1 MDYYRLSACSP
12 RLRVGDTHFNLA
24 EILTSLKT
32 CEAKGAVLCTFPEL
46 SLTGYTC
53 GDLFFN
59 TSLLDAARAA
69 LIELAHATAQSPII
83 TIVGLPIAYESRL
96 YNCAAVIQHG
106 TILGI
111 VPKSVLP
118 TYREF
123 YENRWFSSGE
133 DVVATQLHWPEI
145 VQPIPFGTDLLFT
158 DQHDFS
164 FGVEI
169 CEDLWSIHPPSAELV
184 LAGARLIV
192 NASAGTEQIG
202 KCDYRRRLVTE
213 HSARCTC
220 AYILAS
226 AGVHESTS
234 DVVFS
239 GHLLIAENG
248 EAVAENARFSRDSDI
263 LFADIDLP
271 RLDAIRMSSSSFNKA
286 STHKRFRS
294 IALKQVPCTQ
304 TLTYAKLARKPFIP
318 EPFDLQETLQIQ
330 CAGLIKRMEHTHS
343 EKVIIGVS
351 GGLDSTL
358 ALLVAYESCR
368 TMNWP
373 ATMIHAISMPG
384 FGTSSLTRNNAK
396 EICEALQVTF
406 EEIDIRPLCEA
417 QFEAIRFDPQ
427 NKTTVY
433 ENVQAR
439 VRTEILMNFANA
451 ERGIVLGTGDLSEIA
466 LGWNTYSGDH
476 LSMYA
481 INASLPKTLIQTVVS
496 TYAQQSSNPALADVL
511 AAVVETPISPELL
524 PPEESGAIAQKTE
537 DLIGPYELHDFYL
550 WHFVRDG
557 ASYDKLRFLAAHVF
571 QDSYPAA
578 TIEKTLAI
586 FMRRFFSQQFKRN
599 CVPDGPK
606 VTSIALSPRGDW
618 RMPSDMSA
626 YHFTQPTP

>member
-24 EILTSLKT
+24 EIVTSLKSS
-32 CEAKGAVLCTFPEL
+32 EAKGAVLCAFPEL

-69 LIELAHATAQSPII
+69 LIELAHATAQSSTIV
-83 TIVGLPIAYESRL
+83 IVGLPIAYESRL
-96 YNCAAVIQHG
+96 YNCAAVVQHG

-123 YENRWFSSGE
+123 YENRWFCSGE
-133 DVVATQLHWPEI
+133 DVAAIDLHWPEI

-248 EAVAENARFSRDSDI
+248 EVVAENARFSRDSDI

-286 STHKRFRS
+286 STHKRFRA

-417 QFEAIRFDPQ
+417 QFTAIRFDPQ

-496 TYAQQSSNPALADVL
+496 TYAQQSSNPVLADVL

>member
-248 EAVAENARFSRDSDI
+248 EVVAENARFSRDSDI

-511 AAVVETPISPELL
+511 TAVVETPISPELL

>member
-248 EAVAENARFSRDSDI
+248 EVVAENARFSRDSDI

>member
-145 VQPIPFGTDLLFT
+145 VQPIPFGTDLIFT

-248 EAVAENARFSRDSDI
+248 EVVAENARFSRDSDI

-511 AAVVETPISPELL
+511 TAVVETPISPELL

>member
-12 RLRVGDTHFNLA
+12 RLRVGDTHFNVA
-24 EILTSLKT
+24 EIVTSLKAS
-32 CEAKGAVLCTFPEL
+32 EAEGAVLCAFPEL

-59 TSLLDAARAA
+59 TALLDAARVA
-69 LIELAHATAQSPII
+69 LIELAHATAQSS
-83 TIVGLPIAYESRL
+83 TIAMVGLPIAYESRL
-96 YNCAAVIQHG
+96 YNCAAVVQHG
-106 TILGI
+106 AILGI

-133 DVVATQLHWPEI
+133 DIVASELQWPEI

-158 DQHDFS
+158 DQNDFI

-192 NASAGTEQIG
+192 NPSAGTEQIG
-202 KCDYRRRLVTE
+202 KCDNRRRLVTE
-213 HSARCTC
+213 HSTRCTC

-239 GHLLIAENG
+239 GHLLVAENG
-248 EAVAENARFSRDSDI
+248 EVVAENARFSRESDL

-294 IALKQVPCTQ
+294 IALKQVPSTQ
-304 TLTYAKLARKPFIP
+304 TLTYAKLTRKPFIP
-318 EPFDLQETLQIQ
+318 EPFDLQEIVQIQ
-330 CAGLIKRMEHTHS
+330 CAGLIKRIEHTHS
-343 EKVIIGVS
+343 EKIIIGVS

-368 TMNWP
+368 AMKQP
-373 ATMIHAISMPG
+373 ASMIHAISMPG
-384 FGTSSLTRNNAK
+384 FGTSSQTRNNAK
-396 EICEALQVTF
+396 EICEALQVSF
-406 EEIDIRPLCEA
+406 EEIDIRPLCKA
-417 QFEAIRFDPQ
+417 QFEAIRFDPE

-481 INASLPKTLIQTVVS
+481 INASLPKTLIQSVVS
-496 TYAQQSSNPALADVL
+496 AYAQQSDNAALAEILTDVV
-511 AAVVETPISPELL
+511 ATPISPELL

-557 ASYDKLRFLAAHVF
+557 ASYDKLRFLALHVF
-571 QDSYPAA
+571 RDVYPQAV
-578 TIEKTLAI
+578 IEKTLAT

-626 YHFTQPTP
+626 YHFVPPTP

>member
-145 VQPIPFGTDLLFT
+145 VQPIPFGTDLLFS

-248 EAVAENARFSRDSDI
+248 EVVAENARFSRDSDI

>member
-1 MDYYRLSACSP
+1 M
-12 RLRVGDTHFNLA
+12 
-24 EILTSLKT
+24 
-32 CEAKGAVLCTFPEL
+32 
-46 SLTGYTC
+46 
-53 GDLFFN
+53 
-59 TSLLDAARAA
+59 
-69 LIELAHATAQSPII
+69 
-83 TIVGLPIAYESRL
+83 
-96 YNCAAVIQHG
+96 
-106 TILGI
+106 
-111 VPKSVLP
+111 
-118 TYREF
+118 
-123 YENRWFSSGE
+123 
-133 DVVATQLHWPEI
+133 
-145 VQPIPFGTDLLFT
+145 
-158 DQHDFS
+158 
-164 FGVEI
+164 
-169 CEDLWSIHPPSAELV
+169 
-184 LAGARLIV
+184 
-192 NASAGTEQIG
+192 
-202 KCDYRRRLVTE
+202 
-213 HSARCTC
+213 
-220 AYILAS
+220 
-226 AGVHESTS
+226 
-234 DVVFS
+234 
-239 GHLLIAENG
+239 
-248 EAVAENARFSRDSDI
+248 
-263 LFADIDLP
+263 
-271 RLDAIRMSSSSFNKA
+271 
-286 STHKRFRS
+286 
-294 IALKQVPCTQ
+294 
-304 TLTYAKLARKPFIP
+304 
-318 EPFDLQETLQIQ
+318 
-330 CAGLIKRMEHTHS
+330 
-343 EKVIIGVS
+343 
-351 GGLDSTL
+351 
-358 ALLVAYESCR
+358 
-368 TMNWP
+368 
-373 ATMIHAISMPG
+373 
-384 FGTSSLTRNNAK
+384 
-396 EICEALQVTF
+396 QVTF